1 MKKSTWSEGQYSSLT
16 FDKFRGDQTIAFQHL
31 ENKEG
36 GYFAGLTF
44 NDENVTTPHR
54 IAKLDAIRKL
64 PDEAARRTA
73 RLEMRD
79 KGEFL
84 VTRLALGRGRSK
96 ASFISL
102 SDANGKERIQISV
115 AADGTPKIQ
124 FLDDK
129 GQVIYSLPEKK

>member
-1 MKKSTWSEGQYSSLT
+1 LKKSTWSEGQYSSLT
-16 FDKFRGDQTIAFQHL
+16 FDKSHADQTIAFQHL
-31 ENKEG
+31 ENKETR
-36 GYFAGLTF
+36 LLCWSDLQRRKH
-44 NDENVTTPHR
+44 NDADR

-73 RLEMRD
+73 RLQMRD

>member
-44 NDENVTTPHR
+44 NDENITTRDR
-54 IAKLDAIRKL
+54 IAKFDAIRKL